1 MAKRAL
7 KKPPSTLPREDEILA
22 FLAKQEGKPGKREIA
37 RAFGLRS
44 SAEKMALKAMLKRMT
59 TEGTLKRSSRKFSDP
74 RRLPPVAVLN
84 IGPADADGELTASP
98 AEWDPDDG
106 QPPRILVRW
115 RGDDGPPPRTGDRIL
130 ARLRETEDAD
140 YPYEA
145 RLLRRLAARA
155 TRILGVLRPSG
166 SDFRL
171 VPADKKARG
180 ELDVLAADSG
190 GAVPGELVA
199 AETYRDTGRGLI
211 RARVLERLGSMDD
224 QRNISLIAIHEHGIP
239 NRFPDAVLAET
250 TKLKLAGTAG
260 RVDIRSLPLVTIDP
274 ADARDHDDAVYAEA
288 DEAEDNPGGVK
299 VVVAIADVAHYVRS
313 GTALDREARLR
324 GNSVYFP
331 DRVVP
336 MLPERISNDL
346 CSLVEGKDRPALA
359 CFMTFDRLG
368 RKRAH
373 RFERVLMRSQASLT
387 YEQAQ
392 AATDG
397 RPDDMTGPLME
408 SALKPL
414 WNAYNVLMAGRRRR
428 EPLELD
434 IPERKL
440 VLDAHGMIER
450 VVTPER
456 LDSHR
461 LIEEFMIQANVA
473 AAEALESKR
482 SPVMYRVHEA
492 PSREKLA
499 ALNDF
504 LSTVGLTGPKGQVVK
519 PSNFN
524 RILAMVAGKE
534 NQHLVNEVVLR
545 TQAQAVYSPE
555 NAGHFG
561 LNLRRYAHF
570 TSPIRRYADLLVHRA
585 LITAFGFGK
594 DGLSAEDVEGI
605 SETADIISAAER
617 RAMAAERDTVDRL
630 IASHLKGQVGARFSA
645 RIGGVV
651 GAGLFVKLDESGAD
665 GFVPVS
671 TLGSDY
677 YVLDSA
683 QRALIGRDTG
693 ETYRLGDPVEV
704 LLREAT
710 PVAGGLRFEM
720 LSDGRKGKKPPKGLR
735 TVRRAGPPRRRR

>member
-1 MAKRAL
+1 MAKRATR
-7 KKPPSTLPREDEILA
+7 KTPSSLPGEDEILA
-22 FLAKQEGKPGKREIA
+22 FLARQEGRPGKREIA

-44 SAEKMALKAMLKRMT
+44 SAEKMALKALLKRMT
-59 TEGTLKRSSRKFSDP
+59 DEGTLKRASRKFADP
-74 RRLPPVAVLN
+74 RSLPPVAVLN
-84 IGPADADGELTASP
+84 IGPADGDGELTASP

-106 QPPRILVRW
+106 RPPAILIRW
-115 RGDDGPPPRTGDRIL
+115 KAEDGPPPRTGDRIL
-130 ARLRETEDAD
+130 ARLKESGDAD

-145 RLLRRLAARA
+145 RLLRRLSARA

-166 SDFRL
+166 PDFRL

-180 ELDVLAADSG
+180 GELEVLAADSD
-190 GAVPGELVA
+190 GATPGELVA
-199 AETYRDTGRGLI
+199 AETYRDTGRGLT
-211 RARVLERLGSMDD
+211 RARVVERLGSMDD
-224 QRNISLIAIHEHGIP
+224 QRNISLIAIHQHGIP

-250 TKLKLAGTAG
+250 AKLKAAGMG
-260 RVDIRSLPLVTIDP
+260 ERLDIRDVPLVTIDP
-274 ADARDHDDAVYAEA
+274 VDARDHDDAVYAEA
-288 DEAEDNPGGVK
+288 DDAENNRGGVK
-299 VVVAIADVAHYVRS
+299 VVVAIADVSHYVRPGS
-313 GTALDREARLR
+313 ALDREARLR

-359 CFMTFDRLG
+359 CFMTFDGQG

-373 RFERVLMRSQASLT
+373 RFERVLMRSRASLT

-392 AATDG
+392 AAIDG
-397 RPDDMTGPLME
+397 RPDDMTAPLME
-408 SALKPL
+408 SVLKPL
-414 WNAYNVLMAGRRRR
+414 WSAYGVLMAGRARR

-456 LDSHR
+456 MDSHR

-473 AAEALESKR
+473 AAEALEAKR
-482 SPVMYRVHEA
+482 APVMYRVHEA
-492 PSREKLA
+492 PAKEKLA
-499 ALNDF
+499 ALSEF
-504 LSTVGLTGPKGQVVK
+504 LETVGLTGPKGQVVK

-534 NQHLVNEVVLR
+534 NQHIVNEVVLR

-585 LITAFGFGK
+585 LISAFGFGK
-594 DGLSAEDVEGI
+594 DGL
-605 SETADIISAAER
+605 
-617 RAMAAERDTVDRL
+617 
-630 IASHLKGQVGARFSA
+630 
-645 RIGGVV
+645 
-651 GAGLFVKLDESGAD
+651 
-665 GFVPVS
+665 
-671 TLGSDY
+671 
-677 YVLDSA
+677 
-683 QRALIGRDTG
+683 
-693 ETYRLGDPVEV
+693 
-704 LLREAT
+704 
-710 PVAGGLRFEM
+710 
-720 LSDGRKGKKPPKGLR
+720 
-735 TVRRAGPPRRRR
+735 